1 MNNSNL
7 SDFGAPN
14 SFFLPEDY
22 KSFLMNF
29 EAFDLKGR
37 LFYVDSLDQYK
48 EIVSMLNYE
57 NLQTANATMD
67 NQNLVC
73 PSNFLVIGRGIQNGL
88 LLLGRDPSC
97 MGVWYFDPP
106 LLTAYNDPD
115 ENLYLVSDSFSQFLA
130 LLKKEVH
137 INKTVKKTI
146 YRWA

>member
-7 SDFGAPN
+7 SDFGTAN

-22 KSFLMNF
+22 KNFLMNF
-29 EAFDLKGR
+29 EVCDLKGR

-48 EIVSMLNYE
+48 EIVSMFNYE
-57 NLQTANATMD
+57 NLLTANATTD
-67 NQNLVC
+67 NQNLMC
-73 PSNFLVIGRGIQNGL
+73 PSNFLVIGREMQNGL
-88 LLLGRDPSC
+88 LLLGSDHSC

-106 LLTAYNDPD
+106 RLIAYNDPD

-146 YRWA
+146 SR